1 MIETTVSSLITIKP
15 VLQQLANTEMPARD
29 SFTVLRLLKIIDKEY
44 ETIEAT
50 QRKMLET
57 HGERD
62 ESGNFMPDGY
72 GGVIIKSDNTK
83 AFADEMDQLLKT
95 KVALEATPLKLE
107 MLDKLKLTPNQLL
120 KMEEFIEM

>member
-72 GGVIIKSDNTK
+72 GGVIIKSDSTK
-83 AFADEMDQLLKT
+83 AFADEMEQLLKT
-95 KVALEATPLKLE
+95 KVTLEAMPLKLE

>member
-72 GGVIIKSDNTK
+72 GGVMIKSDSTK
-83 AFADEMDQLLKT
+83 AFADEMEQLLKT
-95 KVALEATPLKLE
+95 KVTLEATPLKLE

>member
-72 GGVIIKSDNTK
+72 GGVIIKSDSTK
-83 AFADEMDQLLKT
+83 AFADEMEQLLKT
-95 KVALEATPLKLE
+95 KVTLEATPLKLE

>member
-1 MIETTVSSLITIKP
+1 MIETTVSALITIKP

-29 SFTVLRLLKIIDKEY
+29 SFTVLRLLKVIDKEY

-50 QRKMLET
+50 QRKMLEA

-62 ESGNFMPDGY
+62 ESGNFIPDGY
-72 GGVIIKSDNTK
+72 GGVVIKSENTK
-83 AFADEMDQLLKT
+83 IFAEEMEQLLKT
-95 KVALEATPLKLE
+95 KVTLEVMPLKLE
-107 MLDKLKLTPNQLL
+107 LLDKLKLTPNQLL

>member
-1 MIETTVSSLITIKP
+1 
-15 VLQQLANTEMPARD
+15 
-29 SFTVLRLLKIIDKEY
+29 
-44 ETIEAT
+44 
-50 QRKMLET
+50 
-57 HGERD
+57 
-62 ESGNFMPDGY
+62 MPDGY
-72 GGVIIKSDNTK
+72 GGVIIKSDSTK

>member
-72 GGVIIKSDNTK
+72 GGVIIKSDSTK

-120 KMEEFIEM
+120 KMEEFVEM

>member
-72 GGVIIKSDNTK
+72 GGVIIKSDSTK

-95 KVALEATPLKLE
+95 KVTLEATPLKLE

>member
-72 GGVIIKSDNTK
+72 GGVIIKSDSTK
-83 AFADEMDQLLKT
+83 AFADEMEQLLKT

>member
-1 MIETTVSSLITIKP
+1 MIETTVSALITIKP

-29 SFTVLRLLKIIDKEY
+29 SFTVLRLLKVIDKEY

-50 QRKMLET
+50 QRKMLEA

-62 ESGNFMPDGY
+62 ESGNFMPDSH
-72 GGVIIKSDNTK
+72 GGVIIKSDNTQI
-83 AFADEMDQLLKT
+83 FAEEMEQLLKT
-95 KVALEATPLKLE
+95 KVSLEVAPLKLE
-107 MLDKLKLTPNQLL
+107 LLDKLKLTPNQLL

>member
-72 GGVIIKSDNTK
+72 GGVIIKSDSTK
-83 AFADEMDQLLKT
+83 DFADEMEQLLKT

>member
-1 MIETTVSSLITIKP
+1 MIETTISSLITIKP

-29 SFTVLRLLKIIDKEY
+29 SFTVLRLLKVIDKEY
-44 ETIEAT
+44 ETIETT

-57 HGERD
+57 YGERD

-72 GGVIIKSDNTK
+72 GGVIIKSDSTK
-83 AFADEMDQLLKT
+83 AFADDMDQLLKT